1 MPSDKTRNTLA
12 RQWELLKLLPTR
24 GTGKTAKEITDL
36 LKDAGF
42 DVSKRQVERD
52 LNELAETF
60 ALHCNDAGTP
70 YGWRW
75 MDDASADLP
84 GLTLA
89 DALSLHLVED
99 SIRPLLPAQ
108 VLRALEPRFKQ
119 AANKLDQ
126 LAEKSPTAR
135 WANKVRSVAPMLPLL
150 PPKIDERVLETVQEA
165 LFSDEQLDVLYR
177 SVGKDGAVPMRLHP
191 LGLVQRGPVTYLVA
205 TAFSYD
211 NVRLYALHRILEA
224 SRTHEEAAAPKEFNL
239 DDYIASGALQFGGG
253 QRICL
258 EALVAPDLAEILSE
272 TPLSRDQRLTEEGD
286 RFRLIASVTDSWQL
300 RWWVLGQGEA
310 IKIIG
315 PQELRENIKTTISK
329 IAAQYQA

>member
-211 NVRLYALHRILEA
+211 NVRLYALHRISEA
-224 SRTHEEAAAPKEFNL
+224 SRTYEAASVPEGFDL
-239 DDYIASGALQFGGG
+239 DTFISSGALQFGGG
-253 QRICL
+253 KPILL
-258 EALVAPDLAEILSE
+258 EALVAPSLAEILGE
-272 TPLSRDQRLTEEGD
+272 TPLSTDQKLVADGE
-286 RFRLIASVTDSWQL
+286 RFRLTATVTDSWQL
-300 RWWVLGQGEA
+300 RWWILGQTGNLEV
-310 IKIIG
+310 ILPG
-315 PQELRENIKTTISK
+315 SLRLHVAGTLKLAVK
-329 IAAQYQA
+329 HY

>member
-119 AANKLDQ
+119 AANKLEQ

-135 WANKVRSVAPMLPLL
+135 WAHKVRSVAPMLPLL
-150 PPKIDERVLETVQEA
+150 PPKIDEKVLETVQEA
-165 LFSDEQLDVLYR
+165 LFSDEQLDVQYR
-177 SVGKDGAVPMRLHP
+177 SVGKNEAAPMRLHP
-191 LGLVQRGPVTYLVA
+191 LGMVQRGPVTYLVA

-211 NVRLYALHRILEA
+211 NVRLYALHRISEA
-224 SRTHEEAAAPKEFNL
+224 SRTYEAASVPEGFDL
-239 DDYIASGALQFGGG
+239 DTFISSGALQFGGG
-253 QRICL
+253 KPILL
-258 EALVAPDLAEILSE
+258 EALVAPSLAEILGE
-272 TPLSRDQRLTEEGD
+272 TPLSTDQKLVADGE
-286 RFRLIASVTDSWQL
+286 RFRLTATVTDSWQL
-300 RWWVLGQGEA
+300 RWWILGQTGNLEV
-310 IKIIG
+310 ILPG
-315 PQELRENIKTTISK
+315 SLRLHVAGTLKLAVK
-329 IAAQYQA
+329 HY

>member
-1 MPSDKTRNTLA
+1 
-12 RQWELLKLLPTR
+12 
-24 GTGKTAKEITDL
+24 
-36 LKDAGF
+36 
-42 DVSKRQVERD
+42 VERD

-119 AANKLDQ
+119 AANKLEQ

-135 WANKVRSVAPMLPLL
+135 WAHKVRSVAPMLPLL
-150 PPKIDERVLETVQEA
+150 PPKIDEKVLETVQEA
-165 LFSDEQLDVLYR
+165 LFSDEQLDVQYR
-177 SVGKDGAVPMRLHP
+177 SVGKNEAAPMRLHP
-191 LGLVQRGPVTYLVA
+191 LGMVQRGPVTYLVA

-211 NVRLYALHRILEA
+211 NVRLYALHRISEA
-224 SRTHEEAAAPKEFNL
+224 SRTYEAASVPEGFDL
-239 DDYIASGALQFGGG
+239 DTFISSGALQFGGG
-253 QRICL
+253 KPILL
-258 EALVAPDLAEILSE
+258 EALVAPSLAEILGE
-272 TPLSRDQRLTEEGD
+272 TPLSTDQKLVADGE
-286 RFRLIASVTDSWQL
+286 RFRLTATVTDSWQL
-300 RWWVLGQGEA
+300 RWWILGQTGNLEV
-310 IKIIG
+310 ILPG
-315 PQELRENIKTTISK
+315 SLRLHVAGTLKLAVK
-329 IAAQYQA
+329 HY